1 MNKILFIILSVMF
14 LFAFTDAGTA
24 QTAPQS
30 VPEATQTEK
39 QSAPDGTQAKPK
51 PVPESTQA
59 QPQQA
64 PEVIQKEKQCA
75 PEALQAEPQPASE
88 TAQESKQPAETW
100 EEPSLGIKIVDI
112 LLVRPLCVIGSTI
125 STVTFIAISPLAS
138 LIGVGEET
146 ARYMVEAPW
155 RFTSFRY
162 VGQFNHYKD
171 EQPIMGVWDFL

>member
-1 MNKILFIILSVMF
+1 MKKNVGGFLMNRILFIILSVF
-14 LFAFTDAGTA
+14 FVFAVVGAAMA
-24 QTAPQS
+24 QTGPQS
-30 VPEATQTEK
+30 VPETTQTEK
-39 QSAPDGTQAKPK
+39 QSPPA
-51 PVPESTQA
+51 ESQTKM
-59 QPQQA
+59 QPA
-64 PEVIQKEKQCA
+64 PETTQKEKQCI
-75 PEALQAEPQPASE
+75 PEAIPATPQPASE
-88 TAQESKQPAETW
+88 TAQADEQSAEAW

-112 LLVRPLCVIGSTI
+112 LLVRPLCVVGSTI

-138 LIGVGEET
+138 IIGVGEEA